1 LDHEGRSGE
10 PERRREARLA
20 ARGQQVPDLVAD
32 KACVRGAENN
42 LKNSVQTVKAGR
54 GAYRLKLMSSWDT
67 NIQEVRDSIILLKK
81 ELETA
86 EAKDRLD
93 AVSRILHCI
102 DFMRQSNIGWVQFLS
117 NPSMVNQLDEE
128 ALKDI
133 FSRFKKMTVARIDND
148 VDCINRYMFNLT
160 RRTG

>member
-1 LDHEGRSGE
+1 MKPLK
-10 PERRREARLA
+10 P
-20 ARGQQVPDLVAD
+20 
-32 KACVRGAENN
+32 GAEPN
-42 LKNSVQTVKAGR
+42 LSKP
-54 GAYRLKLMSSWDT
+54 MSNWDT

-81 ELETA
+81 ELENA

-93 AVSRILHCI
+93 AVSRILQCI

-133 FSRFKKMTVARIDND
+133 FSRFKRMSVERIDND
-148 VDCINRYMFNLT
+148 VDCINRYMFNLA
-160 RRTG
+160 RRTGDSDR

>member
-1 LDHEGRSGE
+1 
-10 PERRREARLA
+10 
-20 ARGQQVPDLVAD
+20 
-32 KACVRGAENN
+32 
-42 LKNSVQTVKAGR
+42 
-54 GAYRLKLMSSWDT
+54 MSNWDT

-81 ELETA
+81 ELEAA

-93 AVSRILHCI
+93 AVSRIIQCI

-117 NPSMVNQLDEE
+117 NPSKVSQLDEE

-133 FSRFKKMTVARIDND
+133 FSRFKRMSIERIESD

>member
-1 LDHEGRSGE
+1 MNRSN
-10 PERRREARLA
+10 
-20 ARGQQVPDLVAD
+20 V
-32 KACVRGAENN
+32 
-42 LKNSVQTVKAGR
+42 
-54 GAYRLKLMSSWDT
+54 MSNWDT

-81 ELETA
+81 EIETA

-93 AVSRILHCI
+93 AVSRILQCI
-102 DFMRQSNIGWVQFLS
+102 DFMRQSNIGWAQFLS

-128 ALKDI
+128 ALRDV
-133 FSRFKKMTVARIDND
+133 FSRFRQMSVARIDND

>member
-1 LDHEGRSGE
+1 MGVPPKGEVVLGQVKPLKRSE
-10 PERRREARLA
+10 EAKCSNR
-20 ARGQQVPDLVAD
+20 
-32 KACVRGAENN
+32 
-42 LKNSVQTVKAGR
+42 
-54 GAYRLKLMSSWDT
+54 MSNWDT

-81 ELETA
+81 EIETA

-93 AVSRILHCI
+93 AVSRILQCI
-102 DFMRQSNIGWVQFLS
+102 DFMRQTNAGWLQFLS
-117 NPSMVNQLDEE
+117 NPTMVNQLDEE

-133 FSRFKKMTVARIDND
+133 FARFKRMTVERIDSD

>member
-1 LDHEGRSGE
+1 MKPLKPG
-10 PERRREARLA
+10 ARLS
-20 ARGQQVPDLVAD
+20 ART
-32 KACVRGAENN
+32 K
-42 LKNSVQTVKAGR
+42 
-54 GAYRLKLMSSWDT
+54 MSNWDT

-81 ELETA
+81 EIETA

-93 AVSRILHCI
+93 AVSRILQCI
-102 DFMRQSNIGWVQFLS
+102 DFMRQSNVGWVQFLS
-117 NPSMVNQLDEE
+117 NPQMVNQLDEE

-133 FSRFKKMTVARIDND
+133 FARFKKMTVERIDSD

>member
-1 LDHEGRSGE
+1 MDFQYIIASRALPRSEPGAHGREERELRLSSQVKPLKPGE
-10 PERRREARLA
+10 
-20 ARGQQVPDLVAD
+20 QPD
-32 KACVRGAENN
+32 RPN
-42 LKNSVQTVKAGR
+42 
-54 GAYRLKLMSSWDT
+54 LMSNWDT

-81 ELETA
+81 EIETS

-93 AVSRILHCI
+93 AVSRILQCI
-102 DFMRQSNIGWVQFLS
+102 DFMRQSNAGWVQFLS
-117 NPSMVNQLDEE
+117 NPTMVNQLDEE

-133 FSRFKKMTVARIDND
+133 FARFKRMTVERIDSD

>member
-1 LDHEGRSGE
+1 
-10 PERRREARLA
+10 
-20 ARGQQVPDLVAD
+20 
-32 KACVRGAENN
+32 
-42 LKNSVQTVKAGR
+42 
-54 GAYRLKLMSSWDT
+54 MSNWDT

-93 AVSRILHCI
+93 AVSRILQCI
-102 DFMRQSNIGWVQFLS
+102 DYMRQSSVGWGQFLS

-133 FSRFKKMTVARIDND
+133 FARFKKMSIARIDSD
-148 VDCINRYMFNLT
+148 VDCINRYMFNLM

>member
-1 LDHEGRSGE
+1 
-10 PERRREARLA
+10 
-20 ARGQQVPDLVAD
+20 
-32 KACVRGAENN
+32 
-42 LKNSVQTVKAGR
+42 
-54 GAYRLKLMSSWDT
+54 MSNWDT
-67 NIQEVRDSIILLKK
+67 NIQEVRDSMILLKK
-81 ELETA
+81 DLEAA

-93 AVSRILHCI
+93 AVTRIIQCI

-117 NPSMVNQLDEE
+117 NPTLANQLDDE

-133 FSRFKKMTVARIDND
+133 FSRFKRMSIQRIDSD

>member
-1 LDHEGRSGE
+1 VNRS
-10 PERRREARLA
+10 
-20 ARGQQVPDLVAD
+20 
-32 KACVRGAENN
+32 N
-42 LKNSVQTVKAGR
+42 
-54 GAYRLKLMSSWDT
+54 LMSNWDT
-67 NIQEVRDSIILLKK
+67 NIQEVRDSIMLLKK
-81 ELETA
+81 EIETA

-93 AVSRILHCI
+93 AVSRILQCI
-102 DFMRQSNIGWVQFLS
+102 DFMRQSNVGWVQFLS

-133 FSRFKKMTVARIDND
+133 FSRFKSMAVARIDSD

>member
-1 LDHEGRSGE
+1 
-10 PERRREARLA
+10 
-20 ARGQQVPDLVAD
+20 
-32 KACVRGAENN
+32 
-42 LKNSVQTVKAGR
+42 
-54 GAYRLKLMSSWDT
+54 MSNWDT

-81 ELETA
+81 SLETS

-93 AVSRILHCI
+93 AVSRIIQCI
-102 DFMRQSNIGWVQFLS
+102 EFMRQSNMGWMQFLS
-117 NPSMVNQLDEE
+117 NPSLVNQLDEE

-133 FSRFKKMTVARIDND
+133 FSKFKAMSIARIDND

>member
-1 LDHEGRSGE
+1 
-10 PERRREARLA
+10 
-20 ARGQQVPDLVAD
+20 
-32 KACVRGAENN
+32 
-42 LKNSVQTVKAGR
+42 
-54 GAYRLKLMSSWDT
+54 MSSWDT

-86 EAKDRLD
+86 EVKDRLD
-93 AVSRILHCI
+93 AVSRIIQCI
-102 DFMRQSNIGWVQFLS
+102 DFLRQSNVGWVQFLS
-117 NPSMVNQLDEE
+117 NPQMVNQLDEE

-133 FSRFKKMTVARIDND
+133 FARFKEMTVARIDSD

>member
-1 LDHEGRSGE
+1 MAAGAVKPLKPSALLSVLD
-10 PERRREARLA
+10 
-20 ARGQQVPDLVAD
+20 Q
-32 KACVRGAENN
+32 
-42 LKNSVQTVKAGR
+42 
-54 GAYRLKLMSSWDT
+54 MSNWDT

-81 ELETA
+81 EIETA

-93 AVSRILHCI
+93 AVSRILQCI
-102 DFMRQSNIGWVQFLS
+102 DFMRQSNVGWVQFLS
-117 NPSMVNQLDEE
+117 NPQMVNQLDEE

-133 FSRFKKMTVARIDND
+133 FARFKQMTVARIDSD

>member
-1 LDHEGRSGE
+1 MKPPNGVFPPSETIKPG
-10 PERRREARLA
+10 ARLS
-20 ARGQQVPDLVAD
+20 
-32 KACVRGAENN
+32 VR
-42 LKNSVQTVKAGR
+42 T
-54 GAYRLKLMSSWDT
+54 YMSNWDT

-81 ELETA
+81 EIETA

-93 AVSRILHCI
+93 AVSRIIQCI
-102 DFMRQSNIGWVQFLS
+102 DFMRQSNVGWVQFLS
-117 NPSMVNQLDEE
+117 NPQMVNQLDEE

-133 FSRFKKMTVARIDND
+133 FARFKEMTVARIDSD

>member
-1 LDHEGRSGE
+1 VGRQSAVARGEEGREG
-10 PERRREARLA
+10 
-20 ARGQQVPDLVAD
+20 VPV
-32 KACVRGAENN
+32 K
-42 LKNSVQTVKAGR
+42 TVKAGR
-54 GAYRLKLMSSWDT
+54 GACPSKSMSNWDT

-93 AVSRILHCI
+93 AVSRVIQCI
-102 DFMRQSNIGWVQFLS
+102 DFLRQSNLGWVQFLS

-133 FSRFKKMTVARIDND
+133 FTRFKRMSMARIDSD

-160 RRTG
+160 RSTG